1 MMNEVQREK
10 IRMMIRE
17 ELYCLVEGRNKF
29 DSNKVLNLISKDKF
43 LSYEWKKIKN
53 RYKGSKEV
61 KGLEYIYNYYIDG
74 DPDLERQYSK
84 IK

>member
-1 MMNEVQREK
+1 MNKVQKEK
-10 IRMMIRE
+10 IRMIIRE
-17 ELYCLVEGRNKF
+17 ELYSLVEGRGSF
-29 DSNKVLNLISKDKF
+29 VADKVLQLISKDKF

-53 RYKGSKEV
+53 KYKGSKEV

-74 DPDLERQYSK
+74 DPDLERQYRK

>member
-1 MMNEVQREK
+1 MNEIQREK

-17 ELYCLVEGRNKF
+17 ELYSLCEGRNKF
-29 DSNKVLNLISKDKF
+29 EPKKVLELITQDKF

-53 RYKGSKEV
+53 KYKGSKES
-61 KGLEYIYNYYIDG
+61 KGLEYIFNYYIDG
-74 DPDLERQYSK
+74 DPSLERKYKK

>member
-1 MMNEVQREK
+1 MNEIQRNR

-17 ELYCLVEGRNKF
+17 ELYSLVEGRNTF
-29 DSNKVLNLISKDKF
+29 DSHKVLKLISSDKF

-53 RYKGSKEV
+53 KYKGSKEV

-74 DPDLERQYSK
+74 DPDLERQYRK

>member
-1 MMNEVQREK
+1 MNEIQRNR

-17 ELYCLVEGRNKF
+17 ELYSLVEGRNSF
-29 DSNKVLNLISKDKF
+29 DPKKVFKLVTQDKF

-53 RYKGSKEV
+53 KYKGSKEV

-74 DPDLERQYSK
+74 DPDLERQYRK